1 MEPLILLEQ
10 DLEQLEFQTKNPNI
24 MTNTTAC
31 DDQDSTHWEDRD
43 KTYQP

>member
-1 MEPLILLEQ
+1 
-10 DLEQLEFQTKNPNI
+10 

-43 KTYQP
+43 ETYVPEGIEKEE